1 MSKSFLKLF
10 VSVIKYLYRIQ
21 FTYSFVVRFAPNRY
35 MWDDSNMH
43 THRKSGLGQVLTFA
57 ASSEHRGPRSGH
69 TW

>member
-43 THRKSGLGQVLTFA
+43 THSIINPARIF
-57 ASSEHRGPRSGH
+57 PRI
-69 TW
+69 